1 MMGVYGLFLVAA
13 VAVGCAVFYPAARRA
28 GLSGR
33 TLPLLALL
41 SVLLG
46 ALCSR
51 LYLHAAKYMVNGA
64 GFWGYTPLSSRP
76 YEYAVCGTALG
87 VMLAGCVT
95 AKLTGQK
102 ALSVL
107 DALAPAA
114 LLALAVARFGEHF
127 SDFGWGQVLVSPL
140 WQRFPFAVQD
150 IFGQWHLA
158 VYMLEGVL
166 ALMVG
171 AWVLRAR
178 PGQAG
183 ESFLRALLWWA
194 AAQILCESLRAETIR
209 WGFVRVQQLQC
220 AVFMLAVLLA
230 NAKRAGRLK
239 RAGRPCLLFFAG
251 IGVIVFVEYALDKLE
266 FIPVP
271 VLYGLMAAALVCMC
285 LTAQGRCE
293 PYKDGNGETV

>member
-46 ALCSR
+46 ALCGR

-102 ALSVL
+102 ALRVL

-127 SDFGWGQVLVSPL
+127 SDFGWGQVLVSTL

-171 AWVLRAR
+171 VWVLRAR

-183 ESFLRALLWWA
+183 DRFLRALLWWA

-251 IGVIVFVEYALDKLE
+251 IGVLVFVEYALDKLE

-271 VLYGLMAAALVCMC
+271 VLYGLMAAALVFMGR
-285 LTAQGRCE
+285 LAQGKPEKR
-293 PYKDGNGETV
+293 

>member
-13 VAVGCAVFYPAARRA
+13 VAVGCAVFYPVARRA
-28 GLSGR
+28 GLRGR

-46 ALCSR
+46 ALCGR
-51 LYLHAAKYMVNGA
+51 LYLHAAKYMVNGT
-64 GFWGYTPLSSRP
+64 GFWGYTLLSSRP
-76 YEYAVCGTALG
+76 YEYAACGTALG

-102 ALSVL
+102 ALRVL

-127 SDFGWGQVLVSPL
+127 SDFGWGQVLVSAR

-158 VYMLEGVL
+158 VYMLEGAL
-166 ALMVG
+166 ALAVG
-171 AWVLRAR
+171 VWVLRSR
-178 PGQAG
+178 PKQAG
-183 ESFLRALLWWA
+183 ENFLRALLWWA

-230 NAKRAGRLK
+230 NVKRAGQLR

-271 VLYGLMAAALVCMC
+271 VLYGLMAAALVCMG

-293 PYKDGNGETV
+293 PYKGGDGETV